1 MIKESVAEKSA
12 TVAEYRS
19 PSEKKKKNEMGSFFS
34 NSFSS
39 FFFFLQLMNFKD
51 TFGHLYTHNVKI

>member
-19 PSEKKKKNEMGSFFS
+19 PSEKKKNEMWSFFS